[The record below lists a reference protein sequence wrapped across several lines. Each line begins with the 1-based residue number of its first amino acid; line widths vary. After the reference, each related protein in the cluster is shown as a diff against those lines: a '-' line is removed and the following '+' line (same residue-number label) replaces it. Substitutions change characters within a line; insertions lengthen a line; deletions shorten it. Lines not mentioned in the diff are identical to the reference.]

1 MNSYR
6 ALKAKEIELA
16 LAALQERLEQCP
28 RTNGQHVI
36 VLERLEALLATYANE
51 LMIIQPIIHD
61 AAFRSTVDFT
71 LNQTSIF
78 IFIVEMQYL
87 RGLAT
92 PSKEELFLRS
102 IFLNCVKR
110 LGLDWIEDMAVQ
122 GSGELAIFPK
132 FGNSLAI
139 PAFHIPTGLLD
150 SFLSLP
156 GVYHEFGH
164 SVFARFP
171 SLLASMQQVVRTHFQ
186 ELVRQLGPM
195 QPGIRA
201 AQINRFQLAE
211 EFWTDRCLEELFCDL
226 FAQYIGGCANIV
238 SMIDLSMAKGS
249 PTYEM
254 DSPSY
259 PPDAA
264 RVRVCASVLTANQ
277 ATEASTEY
285 LLKEWGEY
293 AQQFSD
299 SQLYRDACS
308 ENLLGQFGQVAFA
321 TLAAEMPKLP
331 KSEIPPPDVQTAFTP
346 TTSIFFEDAIQHGC
360 AVLSWRRDNFESWWQ
375 DIQTRLI

>member
-1 MNSYR
+1 
-6 ALKAKEIELA
+6 
-16 LAALQERLEQCP
+16 
-28 RTNGQHVI
+28 
-36 VLERLEALLATYANE
+36 
-51 LMIIQPIIHD
+51 
-61 AAFRSTVDFT
+61 
-71 LNQTSIF
+71 
-78 IFIVEMQYL
+78 
-87 RGLAT
+87 
-92 PSKEELFLRS
+92 
-102 IFLNCVKR
+102 
-110 LGLDWIEDMAVQ
+110 
-122 GSGELAIFPK
+122 
-132 FGNSLAI
+132 
-139 PAFHIPTGLLD
+139 
-150 SFLSLP
+150 
-156 GVYHEFGH
+156 
-164 SVFARFP
+164 
-171 SLLASMQQVVRTHFQ
+171 MQQVVRTHFQ

-264 RVRVCASVLTANQ
+264 RVRVCASVLTVNQ

-299 SQLYRDACS
+299 SQLFRDACS

-331 KSEIPPPDVQTAFTP
+331 KSEIPPPDVHTAFTP